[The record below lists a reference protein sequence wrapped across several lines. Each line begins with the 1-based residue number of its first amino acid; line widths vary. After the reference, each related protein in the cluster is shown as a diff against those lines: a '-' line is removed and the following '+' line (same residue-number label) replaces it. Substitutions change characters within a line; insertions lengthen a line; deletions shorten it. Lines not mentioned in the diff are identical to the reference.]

1 MRWCNKFR
9 TRLSCAATSKVV
21 AGNAG
26 RHWAVERVV
35 AVGLLG
41 LVPAAVVSPSVVVNY
56 SLAVLVPLH
65 GHWWVVE
72 LASFPGPCSLGTRL
86 VVECEN

>member
-1 MRWCNKFR
+1 M
-9 TRLSCAATSKVV
+9 
-21 AGNAG
+21 
-26 RHWAVERVV
+26 

-41 LVPAAVVSPSVVVNY
+41 LVPAALVAPSVVVNY

-72 LASFPGPCSLGTRL
+72 CKISAGALHGHWW
-86 VVECEN
+86 VVECKISAGAPARTLVGGRV